1 MATTVV
7 FEERVE
13 IPLNLRSLADFRRW
27 ATSDDF
33 PERGRIDYVA
43 GRIEVDM
50 SPEDFFCHGTLKTE
64 IVRVLA
70 GRVKQGNL
78 GHLVTGRT
86 RVSSVEGLLVI
97 AEPVVANNSTSAG
110 CTPSGVKGECSSL
123 EPRSG
128 ALG

>member
-50 SPEDFFCHGTLKTE
+50 SA
-64 IVRVLA
+64 VRRRKHWRDA
-70 GRVKQGNL
+70 SA
-78 GHLVTGRT
+78 T
-86 RVSSVEGLLVI
+86 RRL
-97 AEPVVANNSTSAG
+97 
-110 CTPSGVKGECSSL
+110 
-123 EPRSG
+123 
-128 ALG
+128 